1 MPATHPIA
9 ISWTRGLELPNP
21 PLAYPLPLRG
31 LGTEVRF
38 WAPTNLPRA
47 GVALDSATSSRRVIV
62 ASTMKMMRIRM
73 RMKMRMMKMKMEM
86 MMMMMMV
93 MMKMRMMKMK
103 MRMMMMV
110 MMMMIPLSSLPLCI
124 GPSLRPAGP

>member
-47 GVALDSATSSRRVIV
+47 GVALDSATSLRRVIV
-62 ASTMKMMRIRM
+62 ASTMM
-73 RMKMRMMKMKMEM
+73 
-86 MMMMMMV
+86 
-93 MMKMRMMKMK
+93 MRMMKMK

-110 MMMMIPLSSLPLCI
+110 MMIPLSSLPLCI
-124 GPSLRPAGP
+124 DPSLRPAGP

>member
-47 GVALDSATSSRRVIV
+47 GVALDSATSLRRVIV
-62 ASTMKMMRIRM
+62 ASTMMMRIRM
-73 RMKMRMMKMKMEM
+73 TMKMRMMKMKMGM
-86 MMMMMMV
+86 VVMMMMV
-93 MMKMRMMKMK
+93 MMKMRMTK

-110 MMMMIPLSSLPLCI
+110 IMMMIPLSSLPLYI

>member
-47 GVALDSATSSRRVIV
+47 GVALDSATSLRRVIV
-62 ASTMKMMRIRM
+62 ASTMMMRIRM
-73 RMKMRMMKMKMEM
+73 TMKMRMMKMKMK
-86 MMMMMMV
+86 V
-93 MMKMRMMKMK
+93 IMRKAS
-103 MRMMMMV
+103 V
-110 MMMMIPLSSLPLCI
+110 FVFSI
-124 GPSLRPAGP
+124 